1 MSDTDNKEKQAAGWR
16 YKLLGWLTAAMA
28 RLPMWAL
35 YGVADLLFVVLYH
48 LAGYRRRVV
57 RDNLAGSFPDKEA
70 GELRRIER
78 QFFRNFAD
86 YIVETLKLLHVT
98 DREMRRRMTFSGVE
112 VIDKAL
118 ADGRPVV
125 CYFAHIGNWE
135 WAPSV
140 SLHTAAKPGDVA
152 FCQVYRPL
160 KSESFDRLMLELRSR
175 FGSVSIPKE
184 STLRHL
190 LRYRK
195 DGMPSITGFM
205 SDQHPSHGDPGHST
219 TLLGHPTRMI
229 SGTETL
235 ARKLDFAAVYW
246 DMERTSRG
254 HYRITTRLLAEHPAE
269 LPEGELTERY
279 TRALEATVRR
289 NPAIWLWS
297 HKRWK

>member
-1 MSDTDNKEKQAAGWR
+1 MTNR
-16 YKLLGWLTAAMA
+16 LLKLLAL
-28 RLPMWAL
+28 LPLPAL
-35 YGVADLLFVVLYH
+35 YLLADVAAPVLHHVVR
-48 LAGYRRRVV
+48 YRRKVV
-57 RDNLAGSFPDKEA
+57 RGNLASSFPEKTDA
-70 GELRRIER
+70 ELRRIER
-78 QFFRNFAD
+78 EFYRNFAD
-86 YIVETLKLLHVT
+86 NFVETLKLLHIS
-98 DREMRRRMTFSGVE
+98 DREIMRRMKFENAE
-112 VIDKAL
+112 VLDRL
-118 ADGRPVV
+118 LGQGRSIVV
-125 CYFAHIGNWE
+125 YFAHVFNWE

-140 SLHTAAKPGDVA
+140 SLHTTAKPGDVA